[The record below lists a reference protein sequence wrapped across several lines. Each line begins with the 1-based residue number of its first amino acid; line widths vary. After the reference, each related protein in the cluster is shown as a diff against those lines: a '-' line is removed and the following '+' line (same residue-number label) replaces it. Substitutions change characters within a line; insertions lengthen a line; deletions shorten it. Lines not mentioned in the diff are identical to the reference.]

1 MIRAM
6 TRCVAATFLLLAV
19 AAGLAGCAS
28 FQPTFSTPAPVPAG
42 PALNGRGNVEV
53 ALGDVITFG
62 SDVMSITSASFDP
75 ACTESSARPAENGHY
90 LVLEVTATTAA
101 AGQTPDVG
109 YGGPLNRF
117 GFTWIDDNGMTT
129 PSLGIGGPA
138 GYCFPFSEYF
148 PSPLGPAQSGAG
160 KIVLDVTSAGGT
172 LVYQPAD
179 QGHGYEWAMLPG

>member
-1 MIRAM
+1 MRGEAMIRAM

-90 LVLEVTATTAA
+90 LVL
-101 AGQTPDVG
+101 
-109 YGGPLNRF
+109 
-117 GFTWIDDNGMTT
+117 
-129 PSLGIGGPA
+129 GIGGPA